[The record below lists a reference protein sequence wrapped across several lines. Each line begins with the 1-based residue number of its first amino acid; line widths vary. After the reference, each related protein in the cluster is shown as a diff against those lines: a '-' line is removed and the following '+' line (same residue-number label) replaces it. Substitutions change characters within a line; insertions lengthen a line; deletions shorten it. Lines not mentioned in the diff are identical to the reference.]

1 MRYVRFSYHGEE
13 KKGIWEEE
21 KIKEIEGDFWG
32 EFKLR
37 DKEYDFN
44 EISLLAPCQP
54 GKIVAVGLN
63 YREHA
68 EELGMDIPQNPIIFI
83 KPSTAVIGPEE
94 EIIYPEMSKRVDYE
108 AELGVVIKKQ
118 AFHIDSD
125 KVNEYILGYTCFN
138 DVTARDLQQ
147 KDIQWTRAKAFDTFA
162 PIGPCIVS
170 DINPDDLKIELY
182 LNGNRKQCSRTS
194 DFVFKVGKIVSFI
207 SSVMTLLPGDVIATG
222 TPSGIGPMHPGDI
235 VEVVIEK
242 IGTLR
247 NVVK

>member
-1 MRYVRFSYHGEE
+1 MRYVRFTYHGEE

-21 KIKEIEGDFWG
+21 KIEEIEGDFW
-32 EFKLR
+32 EQFRIKN
-37 DKEYDFN
+37 KEYNLN
-44 EISLLAPCQP
+44 EVTLLSPCRP

-63 YREHA
+63 YRKHA
-68 EELGMDIPQNPIIFI
+68 EELGMDIPRNPIIFI

-118 AFHIDSD
+118 AFHVDSH
-125 KVNEYILGYTCFN
+125 KVSEYILGYTCFN

-182 LNGNRKQCSRTS
+182 LNGNRKQYSRTS
-194 DFVFKVGKIVSFI
+194 DFVFKVEKIVSFI
-207 SSVMTLLPGDVIATG
+207 SSVMTLLPGDIIATG
-222 TPSGIGPMHPGDI
+222 TPSGIGPMHPGDV

>member
-1 MRYVRFSYHGEE
+1 MRYVRFTYRGEE
-13 KKGIWEEE
+13 KRGIWEKE
-21 KIKEIEGDFWG
+21 KIKEIEGNFW
-32 EFKLR
+32 EKFRIKN
-37 DKEYDFN
+37 KEYNIN
-44 EISLLAPCQP
+44 EVTLLSPCCP
-54 GKIVAVGLN
+54 SKVVAVGLN
-63 YREHA
+63 YRKHA

-118 AFHIDSD
+118 AFHIDSN

-162 PIGPCIVS
+162 PMGPCIVS
-170 DINPDDLKIELY
+170 DLNPDDLKIELY
-182 LNGNRKQCSRTS
+182 LNGNRKQFSRTS
-194 DFVFKVGKIVSFI
+194 EFVFKVEEIVSFI
-207 SSVMTLLPGDVIATG
+207 SSVMMLLPGDVIATG
-222 TPSGIGPMHPGDI
+222 TPSGIGPMYPGDI
-235 VEVVIEK
+235 VEVVIDK

-247 NVVK
+247 NKVK